1 MKSLKFRSIG
11 LLFMLLAASSS
22 TWALTHTQKDTA
34 VGAATGGVAGAVI
47 AGPVGAAVGA
57 GVGGVVGHKV
67 GERHSS
73 YSHRVNTTHVRRSPV
88 VRSRG

>member
-11 LLFMLLAASSS
+11 VIILLAASSS

-34 VGAATGGVAGAVI
+34 VGAGTGAVAGAVV
-47 AGPVGAAVGA
+47 AGPVGAVVGA

-73 YSHRVNTTHVRRSPV
+73 PQRVKTTHVRRSHI

>member
-11 LLFMLLAASSS
+11 ALIMLLAASPA
-22 TWALTHTQKDTA
+22 TWALTHTQKDTV
-34 VGAATGGVAGAVI
+34 VGAGTGAVAGAVV

-67 GERHSS
+67 GERHRG
-73 YSHRVNTTHVRRSPV
+73 YSQRVKTAHVRR
-88 VRSRG
+88 